1 MITGELK
8 SKIDKIWDT
17 IWTGCISSPITVLE
31 KITYLMFM
39 KLLDDKEIK
48 KKATLLFL
56 EFSIKARFLRMTIF
70 LLMMTADGM
79 QYHFLNVKKF
89 NFIYHALLTMI
100 LIRLREVCRLTA
112 KIL

>member
-1 MITGELK
+1 
-8 SKIDKIWDT
+8 
-17 IWTGCISSPITVLE
+17 
-31 KITYLMFM
+31 M

-56 EFSIKARFLRMTIF
+56 EFGIKARFLRMAIF
-70 LLMMTADGM
+70 LLMMTTDGM

-89 NFIYHALLTMI
+89 NFIYHSLLTMI
-100 LIRLREVCRLTA
+100 LISLREVCRLTA

>member
-1 MITGELK
+1 M
-8 SKIDKIWDT
+8 
-17 IWTGCISSPITVLE
+17 
-31 KITYLMFM
+31 MFCEV
-39 KLLDDKEIK
+39 DYDYRRIEIK
-48 KKATLLFL
+48 KEGNASVLGIQYK
-56 EFSIKARFLRMTIF
+56 IKSFKDGDF
-70 LLMMTADGM
+70 LLMMTTDGT